1 MIFSQMI
8 VPKKRTALLVDR
20 LMVALQQAIEE
31 EEATN
36 ANRIDAPAEAFLSP
50 DDVRKVT
57 MSQFYIKN
65 NTL

>member
-1 MIFSQMI
+1 MI

-36 ANRIDAPAEAFLSP
+36 ANRIDGPPMTDAFLSP
-50 DDVRKVT
+50 DDVRKVN
-57 MSQFYIKN
+57 I
-65 NTL
+65 